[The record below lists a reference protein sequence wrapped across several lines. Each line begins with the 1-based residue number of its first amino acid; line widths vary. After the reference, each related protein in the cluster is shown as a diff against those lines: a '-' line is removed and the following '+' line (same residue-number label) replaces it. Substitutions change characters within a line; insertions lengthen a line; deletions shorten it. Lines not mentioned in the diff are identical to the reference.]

1 MANNDSLWQDPLE
14 TTRSFAAS
22 SPGPL
27 FPNSP
32 DHLGNTFSLDF
43 GGATDA
49 TRSTD
54 SPESEM
60 LSDIECSPEINQ
72 PYLSLQLFHG
82 SRNPIPHGVLYNDT
96 HHKFSPVLSLCKCL
110 NSSPV
115 PLKAVSSQEADDQ
128 EFCIIP
134 LTMDCT
140 ANPFRVRQE
149 CVQGSQYL
157 LHAVLALSLQH
168 MAKQSQDETLTQEM
182 QVHRSTATHLY
193 SEALSKSDALVLLDT
208 LLILVNLD
216 VSIVNLWGS
225 RSGLTSNPGHPI
237 SFWYLGCALAWCFQ
251 ATRKCWRCGSM

>member
-1 MANNDSLWQDPLE
+1 MANDDSLWQDSLE
-14 TTRSFAAS
+14 NPRSFAAS

-32 DHLGNTFSLDF
+32 DHLGNTFSLAL

-49 TRSTD
+49 TSSTD
-54 SPESEM
+54 SLEPEM
-60 LSDIECSPEINQ
+60 LSDIERSSEISQ
-72 PYLSLQLFHG
+72 PYLSLQLFQG

-115 PLKAVSSQEADDQ
+115 LPKAVSSQDADDQ

-168 MAKQSQDETLTQEM
+168 LAKQSQDETLTKEM

-216 VSIVNLWGS
+216 VSIVNLWGNKFGS
-225 RSGLTSNPGHPI
+225 NEQPRSPSQLLVSGMCTCLVLSNY
-237 SFWYLGCALAWCFQ
+237 SKVLAV
-251 ATRKCWRCGSM
+251 